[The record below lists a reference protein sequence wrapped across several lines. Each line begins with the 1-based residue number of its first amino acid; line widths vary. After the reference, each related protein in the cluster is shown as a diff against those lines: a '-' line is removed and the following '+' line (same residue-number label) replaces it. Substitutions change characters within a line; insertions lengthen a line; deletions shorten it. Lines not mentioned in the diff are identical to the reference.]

1 VGPCGTV
8 SGIRSGVGVGRIVMS
23 GRETEHCGKEIS

>member
-1 VGPCGTV
+1 VRNGKRNSIGA
-8 SGIRSGVGVGRIVMS
+8 GVGRIVMS

>member
-1 VGPCGTV
+1 MWTGKQSSIGA
-8 SGIRSGVGVGRIVMS
+8 GVGRIVMS